1 MAEALDVIT
10 SGLKYTNFKILII
23 LLLKYKHEKKY
34 QSYFEDFIFTL
45 ESL

>member
-1 MAEALDVIT
+1 MWSLQDLNIQT
-10 SGLKYTNFKILII
+10 FKFLIL

-34 QSYFEDFIFTL
+34 QSNFEDFIFTL